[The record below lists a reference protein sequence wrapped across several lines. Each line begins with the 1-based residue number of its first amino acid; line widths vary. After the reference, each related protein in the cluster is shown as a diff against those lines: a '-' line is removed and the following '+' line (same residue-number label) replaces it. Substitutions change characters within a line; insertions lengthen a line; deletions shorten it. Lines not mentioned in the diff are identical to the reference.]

1 MRDPIYL
8 DYNATAP
15 IRPEVRDAVVA
26 AFDVSGNPSSV
37 HAFGRRARRAVED
50 ARAEVAALAGVAPA
64 RVVFTSGGTEA
75 NTAALRA
82 TGRTRILV
90 SETEH
95 DSVLE
100 TVPDA
105 SRIPVTAGGLV
116 DLDALERLLSGA
128 EGPALI
134 SVMRVNN
141 ETGVIQP
148 LAEVARIAHS
158 HGALVHSDAVQA
170 AGRIPLDMDALG
182 IDLMTLSAH
191 KLGGPQGVGAL
202 IVRDG
207 IPIAPVLR
215 GGGQEH
221 RRRAGTENVAGIAGF
236 GAAAR
241 LAREGAGAQDT
252 LAGLRDGM
260 EHRLIRAAQEAGK
273 PALVYGHASPRVAN
287 TTCISMP
294 GATSETQIMAL
305 DLAGIAVSA
314 GSACSSGK
322 VKPSHV
328 LTAMGVPAGEAGSA
342 IRVSLGWG
350 TTAGDIDRFVEAWAA
365 LRRRTPGPAA

>member
-15 IRPEVRDAVVA
+15 VRPEVRDAVIA
-26 AFDVSGNPSSV
+26 AFGVAGNPSSV
-37 HAFGRRARRAVED
+37 HGFGRRARRLVED

-82 TGRTRILV
+82 TGHTRVLV
-90 SETEH
+90 SAIEH

-105 SRIPVTAGGLV
+105 SRVPVTADGLI
-116 DLDALERLLSGA
+116 DLTALERLLA
-128 EGPALI
+128 EAPEPALV

-148 LAEVARIAHS
+148 LDDVVRIAHA
-158 HGALVHSDAVQA
+158 HGALIHCDAIQA
-170 AGRIPLDMDALG
+170 AGRLPLEVDALG

-215 GGGQEH
+215 GGG
-221 RRRAGTENVAGIAGF
+221 
-236 GAAAR
+236 
-241 LAREGAGAQDT
+241 
-252 LAGLRDGM
+252 
-260 EHRLIRAAQEAGK
+260 
-273 PALVYGHASPRVAN
+273 
-287 TTCISMP
+287 
-294 GATSETQIMAL
+294 
-305 DLAGIAVSA
+305 
-314 GSACSSGK
+314 
-322 VKPSHV
+322 
-328 LTAMGVPAGEAGSA
+328 
-342 IRVSLGWG
+342 
-350 TTAGDIDRFVEAWAA
+350 
-365 LRRRTPGPAA
+365 